1 MIVHAQTK
9 FTMKTVIEKSAAEA
23 PPLRTATAKAP
34 DIAAASVPDT
44 LATLNVNPDKHPRK
58 RHTAILVGN
67 WIQQRGLSS
76 PRHQN
81 HARFS
86 VERKELLDLLA
97 SWVKSPSLAH
107 CPAVTQAIPNAA
119 HALNTKLETNHGQQP
134 GGPGWGG

>member
-67 WIQQRGLSS
+67 WIQQRGLST

-86 VERKELLDLLA
+86 VERKELFGTLGHLGEI
-97 SWVKSPSLAH
+97 SQP
-107 CPAVTQAIPNAA
+107 C
-119 HALNTKLETNHGQQP
+119 ALPRRHPGYSECGACFKHET
-134 GGPGWGG
+134 